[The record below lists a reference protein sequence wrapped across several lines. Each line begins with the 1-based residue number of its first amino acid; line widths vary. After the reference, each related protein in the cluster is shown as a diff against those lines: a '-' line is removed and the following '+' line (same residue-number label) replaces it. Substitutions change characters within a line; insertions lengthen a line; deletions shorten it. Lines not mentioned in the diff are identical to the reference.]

1 MDYYAFIGYL
11 VVGLG
16 VIISLFVA
24 VGVPLMKIATRLQ
37 KIEDRLD
44 HIDATLGGH
53 SSKIE
58 EHEKRLD
65 DHDKKFIKMETEKK
79 QKKAR
84 Y

>member
-24 VGVPLMKIATRLQ
+24 VGVPLMRIATRLQ

-44 HIDATLGGH
+44 HIDSTLGGH
-53 SSKIE
+53 SNKLE
-58 EHEKRLD
+58 EHEKRITQNEGE
-65 DHDKKFIKMETEKK
+65 IKVLKMRNKNH
-79 QKKAR
+79 R
-84 Y
+84 G